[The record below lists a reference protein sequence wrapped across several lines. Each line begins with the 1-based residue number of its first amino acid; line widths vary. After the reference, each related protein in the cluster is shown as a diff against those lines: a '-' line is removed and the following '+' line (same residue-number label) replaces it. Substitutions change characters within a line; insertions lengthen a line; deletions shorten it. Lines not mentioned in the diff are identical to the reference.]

1 MDTMWT
7 VYICAYFV
15 FSTLVGANLPP
26 KLEDFMPKRSQ
37 ELGTKFSIFCSLQQG
52 TKPFQFEW
60 YKNGQILSSSDTHDY
75 RIDTTSDQSVLIIS
89 SLTKSWSSTNF
100 TCSVRNHVGHD
111 TKSTILNVKGMH
123 L

>member
-15 FSTLVGANLPP
+15 FNTLVGANIPP

-37 ELGTKFSIFCSLQQG
+37 ELGTKFRILCSLQQG
-52 TKPFQFEW
+52 IKPFQFEW
-60 YKNGQILSSSDTHDY
+60 YKNGQILSSNTDEY
-75 RIDTTSDQSVLIIS
+75 RIDTTSDQSVLIIP
-89 SLTKSWSSTNF
+89 SLTTSRSSTNF
-100 TCSVRNHVGHD
+100 TCLVRNHVGHD
-111 TKSTILNVKGMH
+111 TKSTILTVKGMH